1 MLTQNPQ
8 VGRKKVDVSSLA
20 QLGGVGEKKTK
31 MAYALIE
38 GVLPTAEKKEER
50 KEEQRASRYLARRGS
65 AKRRALQETQRL
77 VASNWPNRQDH
88 VKL

>member
-20 QLGGVGEKKTK
+20 QLGGVGEK

-50 KEEQRASRYLARRGS
+50 KEEQRASHYLARRGS